1 MQQAYA
7 FQREEDLDT
16 ALQMAQQFRDYS
28 TVNRDGS
35 GDSPR
40 TIFAKVTELR
50 AGTDDKQC
58 KATEVVYNADTQ
70 AFEAPTGTAWIFNS
84 DNVANDNTTTD
95 IFSSETLEVDEVVE
109 VFLYPDKSESEQ
121 WMARKSGGGSSLV
134 YATSPNTTLD
144 ASYTYGATF
153 DEPAGTGTALG
164 SSALFYLST
173 PWNTRLTA
181 PTALFAWWNKISDNY
196 YLPVDD
202 FYCKPTANYTANTG
216 VGTFTCYYND
226 SETHSLGTNTA
237 FPSGVKAVL
246 DGFDAVNASSNSQS
260 YFNGKIFP
268 CRYDSE
274 NNIIYLDHPKF

>member
-181 PTALFAWWNKISDNY
+181 PTALFAWWNKVGTNY
-196 YLPVDD
+196 YLPITT
-202 FYCKPTANYTANTG
+202 FYVKITHQYPTSTG
-216 VGTFTCYYND
+216 ATSFTCYYND
-226 SETHSLGTNTA
+226 SATFSIGTNTA
-237 FPSGVKAVL
+237 FPSGVEVKL
-246 DGFDAVNASSNSQS
+246 NGFTNGTASATVRD
-260 YFNGKIFP
+260 YFNGKTFIGS
-268 CRYDSE
+268 YDSQ
-274 NNIIYLDHPKF
+274 NNIVYITHPRF